1 MKFTFDN
8 LKNILDKRIGSR
20 DLIKF
25 DQSYVI
31 KKFPFQTIKK
41 RDDSN

>member
-1 MKFTFDN
+1 MFNN

-25 DQSYVI
+25 EQSFVI
-31 KKFPFQTIKK
+31 YKKISI
-41 RDDSN
+41 SND